1 MYDLPSL
8 NLASFKKIYS
18 LIDEIKSEEIRAGR
32 GIKKAKTLLRT
43 KLSQVEKLCKQ
54 ARSEVLQTMQTGGV
68 MNKYGVDEGP
78 GVVVKLGQESCLIEH
93 CPTCG
98 AVCVRHGTVL
108 LCPTCGSK
116 PFEEN
121 STKRETGE

>member
-8 NLASFKKIYS
+8 NIESFKKIYS

-32 GIKKAKTLLRT
+32 GIKKAKTVLRT
-43 KLSQVEKLCKQ
+43 KLSQVAKLCKQ
-54 ARSEVLQTMQTGGV
+54 ARDEILHPGGA
-68 MNKYGVDEGP
+68 MNKYGVDEGT
-78 GVVVKLGQESCLIEH
+78 VAVDKVAQESCLPEQ
-93 CPTCG
+93 CPACG
-98 AVCVRHGTVL
+98 ATCTRHGAVL

-121 STKRETGE
+121 PVKKETGE